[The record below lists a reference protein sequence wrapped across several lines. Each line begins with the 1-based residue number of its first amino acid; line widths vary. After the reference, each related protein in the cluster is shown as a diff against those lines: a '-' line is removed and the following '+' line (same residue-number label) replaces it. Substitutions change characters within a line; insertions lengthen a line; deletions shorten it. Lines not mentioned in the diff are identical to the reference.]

1 MLPVREGVR
10 QATVWHDRFSI
21 GRVDEEAPDCER
33 VEGRVVLTKRFVEGA
48 QQEACQLDA
57 APRVL
62 GPRAELLVRVW
73 RVVRVERLRVDSVL
87 LLGGRSRGVTSVE
100 ELLERHGDAVDR
112 DLGAAM

>member
-21 GRVDEEAPDCER
+21 GRVDEEAPDRER

-48 QQEACQLDA
+48 QEARQLDA
-57 APRVL
+57 ASRVL